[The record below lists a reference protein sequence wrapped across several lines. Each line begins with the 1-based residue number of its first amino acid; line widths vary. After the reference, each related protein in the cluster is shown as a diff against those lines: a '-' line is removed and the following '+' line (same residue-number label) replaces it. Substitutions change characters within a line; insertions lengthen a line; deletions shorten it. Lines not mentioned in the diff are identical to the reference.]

1 MSFTCAIR
9 LFKFMKKKEAIS
21 KAFVPYNE
29 RVITRTICMA
39 EFVLL
44 WVYNHPKQ
52 TSCQVNKE
60 GKVNDQVVKIS

>member
-1 MSFTCAIR
+1 MSFKCAIR
-9 LFKFMKKKEAIS
+9 LFKFMKKGS
-21 KAFVPYNE
+21 HFNAFVPYNE
-29 RVITRTICMA
+29 RVIARTICMA

-44 WVYNHPKQ
+44 WVYNYPKQ